1 MALLQTQSFA
11 AERSASLLER
21 GFASPSFHF
30 WKYASDHAAFF
41 FRHSAQRFLVA
52 WLSFRLVAVE

>member
-1 MALLQTQSFA
+1 VFSKPFGTGI
-11 AERSASLLER
+11 RVT
-21 GFASPSFHF
+21 SFHF
-30 WKYASDHAAFF
+30 RKYASDHAAFF